1 MTVATER
8 EAAATADDLPSPLT
22 LRLRPVIEL
31 TEDQFFAFCQ
41 LNRDVRLERTAGGD
55 LIVMPPTGWETGD
68 RNSEISMQLRLWAK
82 RDGTGVASDSS
93 TGFRLPNGAVRSP
106 DAAWVR
112 RERLAALPAEERQ
125 KFLPLCPDFA
135 LELRSPSDRLDVV
148 MAKMA
153 EYLANGARLGWL
165 LDPQSR
171 RAWVYRPGAPPQEL
185 AAPETL
191 AGDPVLPG
199 FVLDLREIWP
209 PMRVAGPNEEGGGRG
224 AE

>member
-8 EAAATADDLPSPLT
+8 LAAATGDDLPPPLT

-31 TEDQFFAFCQ
+31 TEDEFFAFCQ
-41 LNRDVRLERTAGGD
+41 LNRDVRLERTVEGE
-55 LIVMPPTGWETGD
+55 LIVMPPTGGETSA
-68 RNSEISMQLRLWAK
+68 RNARITGQLVVWAIQ
-82 RDGTGVASDSS
+82 DGTGTAFDSS
-93 TGFRLPNGAVRSP
+93 GGYRLPSGAVRSP
-106 DAAWVR
+106 DASWVR
-112 RERLAALPAEERQ
+112 RERLAALTTEERG

-148 MAKMA
+148 MAKMD

-165 LDPQSR
+165 LDPQTR
-171 RAWVYRPGAPPQEL
+171 RARVYRPGVPTQEL
-185 AAPETL
+185 AAPDRL

-209 PMRVAGPNEEGGGRG
+209 AP
-224 AE
+224 